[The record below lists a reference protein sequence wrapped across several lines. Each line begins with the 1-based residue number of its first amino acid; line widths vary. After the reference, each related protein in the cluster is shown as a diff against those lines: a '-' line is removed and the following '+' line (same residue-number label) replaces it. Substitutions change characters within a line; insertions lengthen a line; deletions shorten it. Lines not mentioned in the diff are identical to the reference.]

1 MSGSIVVSLLEAS
14 APQVAARLRALPGGT
29 ARVEIRADAL
39 GAGDVEALVRAAPLP
54 AIVTVREPKDG
65 GSFAGTPERKRAIL
79 SAALRAGAFA
89 VDVEWDG
96 PLRDLAFGPEASRVI
111 VSHHGA
117 PCTAAAL
124 DALFDR
130 MAAAPVP
137 RLKIVPHATHPSEI
151 AAIAGLLERARRNGR
166 ALAAFATGRAG
177 MASRILAPSWGS
189 WATYGSIAEDRAT
202 AEGQTTADDLASVF
216 RVDAITE
223 STRRFALFG
232 SPVAT
237 SPSPAIHAAGYRA
250 LGLDAVYIPVDT
262 DDVEEIVRVAS
273 SLHLSGFAVTVPLKS
288 AVAARC
294 VSLDRAAECGA
305 VNSVVCGSDGWH
317 GFNTDGPAASALLA
331 ARVPLEG
338 AAVAIAGAGGTARA
352 IGAALGERKARVTF
366 HGRDPERTA
375 EAARRIGAA
384 AARWD
389 ALPAADW
396 DILVQ
401 ATPLGAGGEVVL
413 PAGSLRGRAVF
424 DAAYGAAATPLVRAA
439 RARGLSVVDGGD
451 LLLAQALLQFEI
463 LTGRP
468 APRSEMAAARARRI
482 GTAPA

>member
-1 MSGSIVVSLLEAS
+1 VSGSIVVSLLEAS

-331 ARVPLEG
+331 APSS
-338 AAVAIAGAGGTARA
+338 GTRA

-413 PAGSLRGRAVF
+413 PAGSLRGRAVL